1 MRRLF
6 FTDFNSGQQYPLV
19 VSVYGGPGFQT
30 VDSKWNQHDF
40 NTYMA
45 GSQNV
50 VYALIDPKGSGFQG
64 TDWLF
69 TVYKNFGGPE
79 VQSTIEVTK
88 HLINNLSYINSKK
101 TAIWGWSYGGFLS
114 LSVLAQD
121 ATDVFQCAASVA
133 PVVDWRLYDTYYT
146 VSPQLLLL
154 VLHENTNY
162 FPCRR

>member
-1 MRRLF
+1 
-6 FTDFNSGQQYPLV
+6 
-19 VSVYGGPGFQT
+19 
-30 VDSKWNQHDF
+30 
-40 NTYMA
+40 MA

-50 VYALIDPKGSGFQG
+50 VYALVDPMGSGYQG

-88 HLINNLSYINSKK
+88 HLLNDLSYINSKK

-121 ATDVFQCAASVA
+121 AENVFQCAASVA

-146 VSPQLLLL
+146 VS
-154 VLHENTNY
+154 HEASAKK
-162 FPCRR
+162 